1 MMKGAQNT
9 QLCPV
14 AVGSEHSPN
23 AKGFFVCGFWFY
35 FFCGHH
41 VDMIVFLNVLV
52 NAQANQ
58 LVRKQKKKGGRG
70 RMREKGSWLPSLLA
84 YLLVCRTPVLAMHA
98 ITKFC

>member
-1 MMKGAQNT
+1 MMKGAPNT

-23 AKGFFVCGFWFY
+23 AKGFFVCGFWFGF

-52 NAQANQ
+52 NAQANRS
-58 LVRKQKKKGGRG
+58 VRRKKKGGGGGRRARG
-70 RMREKGSWLPSLLA
+70 YHLCLLTCWCAELQFLLCMR
-84 YLLVCRTPVLAMHA
+84 
-98 ITKFC
+98 